1 MDVWLKVLTGL
12 AAVAGGAWVWLLVGR
27 GWFWR
32 TDVQLPA
39 SSPDSASDQW
49 PAVTA
54 VIPARNG
61 PPVDRKVQ
69 AGLVVVS
76 GGQGDDVMPSQK
88 PAKLPRAA
96 DGRPLHAGARQL
108 WNAFWASDA
117 AQAVAWEADRHR
129 LVRWIHCVNEL
140 LLVEGEFLAQRIVK
154 GSMGQPR
161 LNPLWANIRDLLAEV
176 ERAEKVFG
184 MNPRSRFRLGIEYG
198 AARRG

>member
-1 MDVWLKVLTGL
+1 M
-12 AAVAGGAWVWLLVGR
+12 AGRDSRDSGTQR
-27 GWFWR
+27 G
-32 TDVQLPA
+32 
-39 SSPDSASDQW
+39 
-49 PAVTA
+49 
-54 VIPARNG
+54 NG

-69 AGLVVVS
+69 AGLVVVP
-76 GGQGDDVMPSQK
+76 GGQGDDVMTSQK

-161 LNPLWANIRDLLAEV
+161 LSPLWAYIRDLLAEV
-176 ERAEKVFG
+176 ERAEEVFG

-198 AARRG
+198 AARMTLERLTRTLDAPPHGQPIPDQYREAAG

>member
-1 MDVWLKVLTGL
+1 MSGQRQK
-12 AAVAGGAWVWLLVGR
+12 A
-27 GWFWR
+27 
-32 TDVQLPA
+32 
-39 SSPDSASDQW
+39 
-49 PAVTA
+49 
-54 VIPARNG
+54 PARLQG
-61 PPVDRKVQ
+61 HRKVQ
-69 AGLVVVS
+69 AGLVVVP
-76 GGQGDDVMPSQK
+76 GGQGDDVMTSQK

-129 LVRWIHCVNEL
+129 LVRWIRCVNEL

-161 LNPLWANIRDLLAEV
+161 LNPLWAYIRDLLAEV
-176 ERAEKVFG
+176 ERAEEVFG

-198 AARRG
+198 TARMTLERLTRTLDAPPHGQPIPDQYREAAG